1 MTKGLVLLDED
12 MLLVAEEMGDLK
24 PIGLKVPTFDDYVTT
39 SLTEV
44 GCTMALSAW
53 RFLTG

>member
-24 PIGLKVPTFDDYVTT
+24 PIGLKVPTLDDYITT

-53 RFLTG
+53 RFLSG